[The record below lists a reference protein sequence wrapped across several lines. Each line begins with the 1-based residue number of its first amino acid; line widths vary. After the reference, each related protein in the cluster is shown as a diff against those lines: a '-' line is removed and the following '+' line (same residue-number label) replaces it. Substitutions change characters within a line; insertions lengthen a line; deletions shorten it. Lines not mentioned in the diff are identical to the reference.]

1 MRAPSWRPSGPPA
14 RCRSPNTCCDM
25 RPGWSPPPIPT
36 GASSTPSGAMC
47 AGAPARAGCR
57 RSCSPV
63 KSARCWRVDTT
74 SPSTIWQPSPS
85 RRSAT
90 GSSFSSRRRP
100 TGSRPTASSAKSSST
115 PPRNPPTT
123 EMAAALLEP
132 ALLRRLEGLALQVR
146 RAVSG
151 QMGGE
156 RRSRRRGQSVEFADF
171 RNYTPG
177 DDFRLIDWNAYARLD
192 RFMLRLF
199 TAEEELPLSLFVDL
213 SGSMDWGKPNK
224 AETARRLA
232 GAIAYVALAALDR
245 VRLTVFADGPTSGG
259 APYRG
264 RRAAAELFARLQSL
278 PTGGVTN
285 YQKLVWPIGRQRP
298 GMTVLITDGLGE
310 PSIDP
315 ALAALQ
321 RAQQEGA
328 VLQLLAPPEIAPDW
342 SGDARLKDAET
353 GLEREFTATP
363 LTQGNYLRALAQRT
377 DEIERVAHRRGLRVA
392 RHSPAQPLDQMVQ
405 ITLRRLGL
413 LA

>member
-1 MRAPSWRPSGPPA
+1 MAP
-14 RCRSPNTCCDM
+14 
-25 RPGWSPPPIPT
+25 
-36 GASSTPSGAMC
+36 
-47 AGAPARAGCR
+47 
-57 RSCSPV
+57 
-63 KSARCWRVDTT
+63 
-74 SPSTIWQPSPS
+74 
-85 RRSAT
+85 
-90 GSSFSSRRRP
+90 
-100 TGSRPTASSAKSSST
+100 
-115 PPRNPPTT
+115 
-123 EMAAALLEP
+123 LLEP
-132 ALLRRLEGLALQVR
+132 SLLRRLEALALQVR

-199 TAEEELPLSLFVDL
+199 VAEEELPLSLFLDL

-224 AETARRLA
+224 AETARKLA

-264 RRAAAELFARLQSL
+264 RRAAAALFARLQSF
-278 PTGGVTN
+278 PAGGVTN
-285 YQKLVWPIGRQRP
+285 YEKLVWPIGRQRP
-298 GMTVLITDGLGE
+298 GMSVVISDGLGE
-310 PSIDP
+310 PGLET

-328 VLQLLAPPEIAPDW
+328 VLQLLAPQELTLDW
-342 SGDARLKDAET
+342 TGDARLRDAET
-353 GLEREFTATP
+353 GVEREFTATP
-363 LTQGNYLRALAQRT
+363 LTQGAYLSALQQRT
-377 DEIERVAHRRGLRVA
+377 DQIERAAHRRGLRFA
-392 RHSPAQPLDQMVQ
+392 RLATDHPIDEMVQ
-405 ITLRRLGL
+405 LTLRRIGL